1 MLICMSEVIAI
12 PTGFKKDAKGNLVAL
27 SNIKAID
34 LVRDE
39 LVASLTELAIKQKAA
54 LVAFKKTMMT
64 EVKTFV
70 ALSADEYNV
79 KLGGKKG
86 NITLMNFDSTLKI
99 QLAVTEL
106 MQFDERLQVAKQ
118 LVDECIHAWSDGA
131 SDRIRTLVEH
141 AFQVDKEGQVSAGRI
156 LGLRKLNMEDERWDR
171 AMQAIADS
179 IQVTDSKEYIRFYQR
194 RTTDDAWQA
203 ISLDLAA
210 L

>member
-1 MLICMSEVIAI
+1 MNNVTVPE
-12 PTGFKKDAKGNLVAL
+12 GFKLDAKGNLVAL
-27 SNIKAID
+27 ANVKQID

-39 LVASLTELAIKQKAA
+39 LVGSLTELAAKQKAL
-54 LVAFKKTMMT
+54 LVEFKRNVMA

-70 ALSADEYNV
+70 ALSADEYDV

-86 NITLMNFDSTLKI
+86 NITLMSYDGTKRI
-99 QLAVTEL
+99 QLAVTPL

-118 LVDECIHAWSDGA
+118 LIDECIHDWSDGA
-131 SDRIRTLVEH
+131 NDRIRTLVEH
-141 AFQVDKEGQVSAGRI
+141 AFQVDKEGQVSTGRI
-156 LGLRKLNMEDERWDR
+156 LGLRKLNMEDERWDN

-194 RTTDDAWQA
+194 PTIEDVWQA

>member
-1 MLICMSEVIAI
+1 MSEVIAI
-12 PTGFKKDAKGNLVAL
+12 PEGFKQDAKGNLVAL
-27 SNIKAID
+27 TNIKAID

-39 LVASLTELAIKQKAA
+39 LVVSLTKLATEQKAA
-54 LVAFKKTMMT
+54 LVKFKRTMMA

-86 NITLMNFDSTLKI
+86 NITLMNFDGTLKI

-179 IQVTDSKEYIRFYQR
+179 IQITDSKEYIRFYQR
-194 RTTDDAWQA
+194 RNTDDAWQA
-203 ISLDLAA
+203 ISLDLAT

>member
-1 MLICMSEVIAI
+1 MNEVVET
-12 PTGFKKDAKGNLVAL
+12 PQGFKKDAKGNLVAL
-27 SNIKAID
+27 SNVKEID

-39 LVASLTELAIKQKAA
+39 LVSSLTKLATEQRAA
-54 LVAFKKTMMT
+54 LEAFKRTMMT
-64 EVKTFV
+64 EVKTFI

-86 NITLMNFDSTLKI
+86 NVTLINYEGTLRI
-99 QLAVTEL
+99 QLSVTEL

-156 LGLRKLNMEDERWDR
+156 LGLRKLNMEDERWDK

-194 RTTDDAWQA
+194 CNTDEAWQA
-203 ISLDLAA
+203 ISLDVAA

>member
-1 MLICMSEVIAI
+1 MSEVIAI